1 MILTDLVLKQLQNT
15 LKDDHHLCHLKVLF
29 TRKLKISILLT
40 PSTKNLHIMKHTK
53 IVATISDKRCDVDFI
68 RQLHEAGMNV
78 VRLNTAHISMES
90 ALEMIT
96 NVRSVSDH
104 IGILIDTKGP
114 EIRTKGISEPI
125 NVKEGDIIKIKGGDG
140 ISNQEIFYVS
150 YEQIYRDVPVGNHI
164 LIDDGDLSLDVIEQ
178 TEDSLICRVGNS
190 GQIKNKKS
198 VNTPGVSVDLP
209 SISDKDI
216 EFIEFAAKH
225 DIDFIAHSFV
235 RNKKDV
241 LAVQNILGEHN
252 SKVKIIAKI
261 ENLDGVNNIDE
272 ILELAYGIM
281 VARGDL
287 GIEIPAEKI
296 PGIQRTL
303 ITKAVQQKKPVIIA
317 TQMLHTMIDNPRPT
331 RAEVSDV
338 ANAIFSRTD
347 AIMLSGET
355 AYGKYPVESV
365 ECMSRIAREIEYS
378 KDKRNDITIPPLKN
392 EITAYLAEAAIM
404 ASSELKTTAIITN
417 TLTGR
422 TARYLA
428 AFRGE
433 NPVYAICYEKRIMR
447 ELSLSYGVFPSHLE
461 PKKDKFKMV
470 RSALK
475 SLVNSKT
482 IESEDMI
489 IYVGGSFGIG
499 GGSTFMEIS
508 NVYKLISKE

>member
-1 MILTDLVLKQLQNT
+1 
-15 LKDDHHLCHLKVLF
+15 
-29 TRKLKISILLT
+29 
-40 PSTKNLHIMKHTK
+40 MKHTK
-53 IVATISDKRCDVDFI
+53 IVATISDNRCEVDFI
-68 RQLHEAGMNV
+68 RQLFEAGMNV
-78 VRLNTAHISMES
+78 VRLNTAHISTES
-90 ALEMIT
+90 ALKMIQ
-96 NVRSVSDH
+96 NVRSVSEN

-114 EIRTKGISEPI
+114 EIRTKGIKAPI
-125 NVKEGDIIKIKGGDG
+125 EVKEGDIIKVKGGEGQSD
-140 ISNQEIFYVS
+140 QETFYVS
-150 YEQIYRDVPVGNHI
+150 YEYIHREVPVGNQI
-164 LIDDGDLSLDVIEQ
+164 LIDDGDLALDVIEQ

-190 GQIKNKKS
+190 GQIKNRKS
-198 VNTPGVSVDLP
+198 INTPGVSVDLP
-209 SISDKDI
+209 SISQKDAD
-216 EFIEFAAKH
+216 FIEFAAKN
-225 DIDFIAHSFV
+225 DVDFIAHSFV

-241 LAVQNILGEHN
+241 LAVQNILDKFN

-272 ILELAYGIM
+272 ILEYAYGIM

-303 ITKAVQQKKPVIIA
+303 IKKSVQQKKPVIIA

-355 AYGKYPVESV
+355 AYGKYPVEAV
-365 ECMSRIAREIEYS
+365 ECMSRIAIEIEAS

-392 EITAYLAEAAIM
+392 ETTAFLAESAIM
-404 ASSELKTTAIITN
+404 ASTELKTTAIITN

-433 NPVYAICYEKRIMR
+433 NPVFAVCYEKRVMR
-447 ELSLSYGVFPSHLE
+447 ELALSYGVFPSHLE

-475 SLVNSKT
+475 SLIGTKS